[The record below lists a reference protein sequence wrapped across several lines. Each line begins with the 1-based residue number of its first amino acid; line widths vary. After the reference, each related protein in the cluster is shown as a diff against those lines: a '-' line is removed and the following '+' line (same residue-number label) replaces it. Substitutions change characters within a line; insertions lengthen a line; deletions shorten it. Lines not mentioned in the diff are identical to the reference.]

1 MNILNAE
8 KISKT
13 YGEKVLFDKVVL
25 GVNKGDKIGVIGVN
39 GTGKSTF
46 LKIIA
51 GIEEPDAGEIVS
63 GRGVTV
69 SYLAQA
75 PQFNPGDTIVGYVI
89 KDKNNA
95 SEAEAKTILTKLGI
109 TDFDAAI
116 NTLSGGQRKRIALA
130 RTLVSP
136 AEVLILDEPTNHLDS
151 DMVIWLE
158 EYIKKFKGELIMVTH
173 DRYFLDNVTNR
184 IVELDGGKLYGYD
197 TNYSGFL
204 ELKTQREEME
214 RATEAKRANILRREL
229 EWIRRGCQAR
239 STKQQARI
247 DRYEDMKEASRQ
259 ARASFENKA
268 LEMNSVS
275 TRLGKKT
282 IELSDIC
289 KSFGEKEVID
299 DFTYI
304 FLRDDR
310 IGIIGK
316 NGCGKSTLMK
326 IITGNLKPDSGSVEI
341 GDTVR
346 IGYFMQ
352 ENEPLDE
359 KMTVLEFVRSIGE
372 YVTTATGK
380 ATASQMCEKFLFG
393 PKSQWTPISKLSGG
407 EKRRLYLLSVLMSA
421 PNVLILDEP
430 TNDLDIET
438 LEILEDYLDGFAGIV
453 IVVSHDRYFLDR
465 TVDRIFSFEGGGR
478 LKQYEGGFS
487 DYYEKKQAENG
498 IASDGATQS
507 VKEAVSGDTTSA
519 KPKKYYKERE
529 NKLKFTYAEQKEY
542 DTIDDDI
549 ALLESKIEELDGE
562 IAGAATQYSR
572 LNELM
577 QEKADVEAQ
586 LEHKMDRWVYLNDL
600 AEKIEA
606 QKQN

>member
-158 EYIKKFKGELIMVTH
+158 EYIKKFRGELIMVTH